1 MNNLLYEL
9 GGDYM
14 FNKLDTQ
21 IKKNSVKGKALL
33 TLKEKQELEK
43 EIIFGNLLEDLNSI
57 KIETAYE
64 ELSKEIDKNE
74 NKDS

>member
-33 TLKEKQELEK
+33 TLKEKQELERD
-43 EIIFGNLLEDLNSI
+43 IIFGSLLEDLNSI

-64 ELSKEIDKNE
+64 ELSKEIVKDE
-74 NKDS
+74 NKNS